1 MPFTHCL
8 LQKEKNPQLSFESCK
23 ILTRGLME
31 AYHLLS
37 VRYMQLILLSLF
49 KGTLPLDFP
58 QEYYKVDTMCFL
70 IFRKR
75 NRDWDKKLLTQGW
88 KWCSSSGKRLLPL
101 SGHTASITRRPE
113 KGLKKDLTANRI
125 IHFPKKIF
133 TCWMLKTT
141 VCASPDGKPEL
152 RPGTAAGMDPCILKG
167 KLILAFCVQRASNGY
182 RNAGNDVQNQVESWN
197 DRACHFK
204 VTPENRKIWLF
215 GFFGRTEFWRLR
227 RGLL

>member
-1 MPFTHCL
+1 MRNRFRGRTLLEGLAALIYSPSLFEIVLSDPLGSLRSLTIGLLLHIEDTSEIRICQILYILPDIYMPFTHCL

-75 NRDWDKKLLTQGW
+75 NRD
-88 KWCSSSGKRLLPL
+88 
-101 SGHTASITRRPE
+101 
-113 KGLKKDLTANRI
+113 
-125 IHFPKKIF
+125 
-133 TCWMLKTT
+133 
-141 VCASPDGKPEL
+141 
-152 RPGTAAGMDPCILKG
+152 
-167 KLILAFCVQRASNGY
+167 
-182 RNAGNDVQNQVESWN
+182 
-197 DRACHFK
+197 
-204 VTPENRKIWLF
+204 
-215 GFFGRTEFWRLR
+215 
-227 RGLL
+227 